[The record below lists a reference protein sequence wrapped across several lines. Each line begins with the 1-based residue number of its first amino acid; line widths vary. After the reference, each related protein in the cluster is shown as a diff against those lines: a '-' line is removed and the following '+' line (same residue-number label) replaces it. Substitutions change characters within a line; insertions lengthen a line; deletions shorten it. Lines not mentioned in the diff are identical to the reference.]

1 LETELDDDAPL
12 LLLLLL
18 FDAPLP
24 LLARVVIAFLE
35 TTLMAVA
42 VLPLVVTCGT
52 TFKVPPPPPGL
63 EGLLGGTI
71 LGRLLSWDS
80 RRFQSR
86 IGRDETM
93 KLAMVALRQ
102 PSVVRTATDVKGK
115 TLK

>member
-1 LETELDDDAPL
+1 MI
-12 LLLLLL
+12 
-18 FDAPLP
+18 FVG
-24 LLARVVIAFLE
+24 VVAQRYDGSTFRWCLRG
-35 TTLMAVA
+35 
-42 VLPLVVTCGT
+42 CG
-52 TFKVPPPPPGL
+52 PCL